1 MVNASGEREFYDGIG
16 MARWG
21 WLPVKLRSGLK
32 ELHDRK
38 IVSTHEL
45 QTIGRQFSAL
55 EPQRDLIVK
64 HVISKALELHSAGK
78 HRSAVEHLLTHTA
91 SKDALDDY
99 INPVRISFECTGATH
114 KGMKRS
120 SNDDVCLIHPEKQL
134 FVVAD
139 GMGGHANGYKAAST
153 AVAALANHFDTK
165 EPSTL
170 LEGIHKAH
178 QAVVE
183 KNEET
188 KRGIKAEERKGV
200 YYTDEAKHK
209 LMMGTTLTALHI
221 EKDGKAHVVHVGDT
235 RVYLLRKGILAH
247 KLSQLTTDHSLPGV
261 QNQLLQAVGGENGIE
276 PEYKT
281 VQAKNGD
288 VFFLCSDGIN
298 KRVTDREIKNALV
311 KYARGKITH
320 TDLIKYL
327 IKTANK
333 RGGPD
338 NSTALVVKVK
348 MPKK

>member
-1 MVNASGEREFYDGIG
+1 MANASGEREFYDKIG

-32 ELHDRK
+32 ELHDKR

-45 QTIGRQFSAL
+45 RTIGKQFAAL
-55 EPQRDLIVK
+55 EPHRDLIVK
-64 HVISKALELHSAGK
+64 HIIAKALELHSAGK
-78 HRSAVEHLLTHTA
+78 HRNAIEHLLTHTA

-99 INPVRISFECTGATH
+99 LNPVRISFECTGATH

-134 FVVAD
+134 FVIAD
-139 GMGGHANGYKAAST
+139 GMGGHANGRKAAST
-153 AVAALANHFDTK
+153 AVAALSNHFDPK
-165 EPSTL
+165 KPGTL
-170 LEGIHKAH
+170 LEGAHEAH
-178 QAVVE
+178 QAVFE

-188 KRGIKAEERKGV
+188 QREIEREERRGV
-200 YYTDEAKHK
+200 HYTGQAKQMA
-209 LMMGTTLTALHI
+209 MMGTTLTALHI
-221 EKDGKAHVVHVGDT
+221 GKDGKAHIAHVGDT
-235 RVYLLRKGILAH
+235 RVYHLRKGALRH
-247 KLSQLTTDHSLPGV
+247 QLTQLTTDHSVPGK
-261 QNQLLQAVGGENGIE
+261 QNQLTQAIGGGHGIE

-298 KRVTDREIKNALV
+298 KHIMDKEIKLV
-311 KYARGKITH
+311 LTNYARGKITH
-320 TDLIKYL
+320 TDVIRSLIKE
-327 IKTANK
+327 TNR
-333 RGGPD
+333 RGGTD